1 MSPLVY
7 WRDSRN
13 MGNEVLLKT
22 DFKDLKL
29 FRRGKVRDVYDLG
42 DKLLIVST
50 DRISCFDVVLP
61 SGIPKKGKVLTSIS
75 AFWFDFIK
83 DIIGHHLITTDV
95 NKYPPALKKYN
106 SVLEGRSMLVL
117 KTKPLPVE
125 CVVRGYLSGSGWKEY
140 KEKQSV
146 CGISLPEG
154 LRESDKL
161 PQPIFTPS
169 TKADVGHDQNVN
181 QKYVE
186 NLVGADYARALKKI
200 SLDVYKN
207 ACDYA
212 WQKGIIIADTKFEFG
227 VYNNQ
232 LIIIDEVLT
241 PDSSRFWP
249 RDDYQPGKACLSFDK
264 QFVRDYLETLNW
276 NKTPP
281 APALPVEIIKKTT
294 EKYLDAYRKLT
305 GKELT

>member
-1 MSPLVY
+1 MKS
-7 WRDSRN
+7 N
-13 MGNEVLLKT
+13 VLLKF

-29 FRRGKVRDVYDLG
+29 FRRGKVGDVYDLG

-61 SGIPKKGKVLTSIS
+61 SGIPNKGRVLTDIS
-75 AFWFDFIK
+75 VFWFDFIK
-83 DIIGHHLITTDV
+83 DIIEHHLISTDV
-95 NKYPPALKKYN
+95 DKYPQELKKYKAE
-106 SVLEGRSMLVL
+106 LKGRSMLVL

-140 KEKQSV
+140 KEKESV
-146 CGISLPEG
+146 CGINLPKG
-154 LRESDKL
+154 LKESDKL
-161 PQPIFTPS
+161 PEVIFTPS
-169 TKADVGHDQNVN
+169 TKADVGHDQNIN

-186 NLVGADYARALKKI
+186 DLLGFDLANQLKKVSI
-200 SLDVYKN
+200 DIYKLASN
-207 ACDYA
+207 YA
-212 WQKGIIIADTKFEFG
+212 LQKGIIIADTKFEFG
-227 VYNNQ
+227 IYNGQ

-249 RDDYQPGKACLSFDK
+249 CTEYRPGGPCPSFDK

-276 NKTPP
+276 DKTPP
-281 APALPVEIIKKTT
+281 APELPEEIIKKTS

-305 GKELT
+305 AK